1 MGHMSGKH
9 GDRYFFLLLK
19 PLEFMRRSKTGAA
32 LQVYKSQGHHNYRIM
47 SLQRSIHAGCH
58 LLAVS
63 RLRADH
69 NASKV
74 NLYTCEI
81 DKRPC

>member
-32 LQVYKSQGHHNYRIM
+32 LQV
-47 SLQRSIHAGCH
+47 RSEK
-58 LLAVS
+58 
-63 RLRADH
+63 
-69 NASKV
+69 NQ
-74 NLYTCEI
+74 
-81 DKRPC
+81 